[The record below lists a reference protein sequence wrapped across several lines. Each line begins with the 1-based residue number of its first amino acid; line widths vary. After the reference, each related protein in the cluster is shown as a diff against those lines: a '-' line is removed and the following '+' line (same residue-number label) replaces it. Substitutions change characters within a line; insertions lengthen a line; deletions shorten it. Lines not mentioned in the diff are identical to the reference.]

1 MPVSTKSNVPQHES
15 LRWNLRKAAVEFSTT
30 VDTLTKSLNQ
40 ISASPDPD
48 GLFSTAQL
56 VQALF
61 GQLHVE
67 KVRTQRQI
75 ADRYTLDN
83 QITRGEMLNRSELMR
98 GLSAIADAMT
108 ARIMASELSREVKQD
123 LLKELSSVPITLQEV
138 ADRQTKLRR
147 AGNGQTDGSES

>member
-1 MPVSTKSNVPQHES
+1 
-15 LRWNLRKAAVEFSTT
+15 
-30 VDTLTKSLNQ
+30 LNQ